1 VKGDASQLLNV
12 KELTTVVVKGIAQRD
27 ESGNLIV
34 VTSGVFVK
42 K

>member
-1 VKGDASQLLNV
+1 VKADASQLLNV

-27 ESGNLIV
+27 DAGNLTV
-34 VTSGVFVK
+34 VTSGIFVK